1 MKKFKHRHRHYQRI
15 LSTKVEI
22 GYMDQTLEM
31 KEKEKDLQTKYR
43 TQGKYL

>member
-1 MKKFKHRHRHYQRI
+1 MSPPFFIYKSRNWIYGLDI
-15 LSTKVEI
+15 
-22 GYMDQTLEM
+22 EM